1 MYEKLSTINNVY
13 LMQCLMSKKDEGFIA
28 RDPFYQRYLDD
39 DSSIGPLDE
48 DCGRKEKRKIGNI
61 NGALILVS
69 HFLRQLPFSCVP
81 PKFTSGIS
89 VAGNGVV
96 ALSIAPTSIT
106 MKLSADLNL
115 PHKLALCLPSSS
127 FSPGHG
133 DFYVSG
139 GRTSGLC
146 SNRTSR
152 SRSSSILSAD
162 RPFMAPYLRPTSID
176 KNGRGGTKISTLTPY
191 TVLHSAIYS
200 ALVAEFLKQAAE
212 KKMRRVDLITPFGA
226 CFDARSIRSGVAG
239 PDVPA
244 MALVLP
250 SDAQWGIEGVNSMV
264 RVSEEVMRPGFVDG
278 GSTPITALVIGAHQM
293 EDNLV
298 EFDVAVM
305 AFRFSNSLLLR
316 NTGCSH
322 S

>member
-133 DFYVSG
+133 DFYVHFKA
-139 GRTSGLC
+139 
-146 SNRTSR
+146 
-152 SRSSSILSAD
+152 SSLA
-162 RPFMAPYLRPTSID
+162 ID

>member
-1 MYEKLSTINNVY
+1 
-13 LMQCLMSKKDEGFIA
+13 
-28 RDPFYQRYLDD
+28 
-39 DSSIGPLDE
+39 
-48 DCGRKEKRKIGNI
+48 
-61 NGALILVS
+61 
-69 HFLRQLPFSCVP
+69 
-81 PKFTSGIS
+81 
-89 VAGNGVV
+89 
-96 ALSIAPTSIT
+96 

-115 PHKLALCLPSSS
+115 PHKLALCLPPLLKQDLSESLLISQLLIDPVSRPPFHGSASPSDLYFVDVTAIKVNLAQVHFKASS
-127 FSPGHG
+127 
-133 DFYVSG
+133 
-139 GRTSGLC
+139 L
-146 SNRTSR
+146 
-152 SRSSSILSAD
+152 A
-162 RPFMAPYLRPTSID
+162 ID

-244 MALVLP
+244 IALVLP

-278 GSTPITALVIGAHQM
+278 GSTPITAVVIGAHQM
-293 EDNLV
+293 EDDLV